1 MLAMFLPRV
10 VIGVLNL
17 AALSASLLVHFLV
30 FLPFAVCKLC
40 MPWHSARVLWTRVMV
55 AIAQQ
60 FIRNN
65 AVLMRALMPVQ
76 WDIRIEGE
84 LDPTRNYLLI
94 SNHQSWADIV
104 LLFDV
109 FRDRVPWLRFFL
121 KKQLIWVPLI
131 GFVCWALDF
140 PFMARHSRE
149 AIRRNPELAKE
160 DLERTRR
167 ACERFRDVPV
177 TVVNFLEGT
186 RFTPAKHM
194 AMQSSYKHLLPP
206 KSGGLAFAI
215 NAMGREVA
223 GLIDVTIAYRPTKH
237 RLVWSFVTGEQ
248 ARLIVEAK
256 VHAIPENILAGDYQ
270 GDSEFRARFQA
281 WVADLWQAKDAR
293 LEALL
298 AEHAADASAV
308 PEGDR
313 ELR

>member
-1 MLAMFLPRV
+1 MLSMFLPRAL
-10 VIGVLNL
+10 IGVLTLL
-17 AALSASLLVHFLV
+17 ALCISLLLHFLV

-40 MPWHSARVLWTRVMV
+40 MPWHAARVFWTRVMV
-55 AIAQQ
+55 AIAEQ

-65 AVLMRALMPVQ
+65 ALLMRALMPVR
-76 WDIRIEGE
+76 WEVRINGT

-121 KKQLIWVPLI
+121 KKQLIWVPVI

-194 AMQSSYKHLLPP
+194 AKQSSYKHLLPP

-223 GLIDVTIAYRPTKH
+223 GLLDVTIAYRPTKH

-248 ARLIVEAK
+248 ATLIVEAQ
-256 VHAIPENILAGDYQ
+256 VHAIPEDILAGDYQ
-270 GDSEFRARFQA
+270 GDSAFRARFQR
-281 WVADLWQAKDAR
+281 WVADFWQAKDAR
-293 LEALL
+293 LERLL
-298 AEHAADASAV
+298 AEHAARSA
-308 PEGDR
+308 EAEAGGR

>member
-1 MLAMFLPRV
+1 MLSMVLPRV
-10 VIGVLNL
+10 VIGVLTL
-17 AALSASLLVHFLV
+17 VALSASLLVHFLA

-40 MPWHSARVLWTRVMV
+40 MPWHAARVLWTRVMV

-60 FIRNN
+60 FIRHN
-65 AVLMRALMPVQ
+65 ALLMRVLMPVH
-76 WDIRIEGE
+76 WDIRIDGE
-84 LDPTRNYLLI
+84 LDPSRNYLLI

-121 KKQLIWVPLI
+121 KKQLIWVPVI

-194 AMQSSYKHLLPP
+194 AKQSPYKHLLPP

-223 GLIDVTIAYRPTKH
+223 GLIDVTIAYRPTKQ

-248 ARLIVEAK
+248 STLIVEAT
-256 VHAIPENILAGDYQ
+256 VHAIPEDVLAGDYQ
-270 GDSEFRARFQA
+270 ADSEFRARFQR
-281 WVADLWQAKDAR
+281 WVADFWRAKDAR
-293 LEALL
+293 LQALL
-298 AEHAADASAV
+298 EEHQRADPAAQPV
-308 PEGDR
+308 ER